1 MPQDPFRG
9 GDNIIVMAD
18 AHEPPRDVDGKH
30 VDMKPIPTNTR
41 FACAEAMEK
50 GMKEE
55 PWFGIE
61 QVQMSPRAPIG
72 SHMLSSKLP
81 SPCGR
86 YLRSSVRP

>member
-9 GDNIIVMAD
+9 GDNIMVMAD

-41 FACAEAMEK
+41 FACMEAMEK
-50 GMKEE
+50 VMKEE

-61 QVQMSPRAPIG
+61 QVQQPP
-72 SHMLSSKLP
+72 LSVT
-81 SPCGR
+81 C
-86 YLRSSVRP
+86 